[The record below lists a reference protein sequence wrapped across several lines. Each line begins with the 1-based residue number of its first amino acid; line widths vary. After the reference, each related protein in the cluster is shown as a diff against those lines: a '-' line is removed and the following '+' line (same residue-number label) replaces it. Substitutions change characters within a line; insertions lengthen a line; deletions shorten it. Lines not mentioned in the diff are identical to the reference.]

1 MKVFFRAQGKGITFE
16 EMKNHVSA
24 DGGDGLEGAGGVC
37 ACLTVTDLLN
47 NTVMDA
53 MDDDDE
59 VDRIRCLGNAVVPQ
73 LAEVIGMAIVEV
85 AQMFGETR

>member
-53 MDDDDE
+53 
-59 VDRIRCLGNAVVPQ
+59 AVRDVARAASGMFYLLPERDC
-73 LAEVIGMAIVEV
+73 AEV
-85 AQMFGETR
+85 FTP